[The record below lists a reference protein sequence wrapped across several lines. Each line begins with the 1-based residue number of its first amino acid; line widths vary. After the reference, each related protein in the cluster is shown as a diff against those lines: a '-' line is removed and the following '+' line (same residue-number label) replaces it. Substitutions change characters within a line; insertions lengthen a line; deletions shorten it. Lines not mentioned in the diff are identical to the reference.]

1 MPDPISVFLG
11 VDTHADT
18 HTAVVLNHIGGV
30 LATAQFP
37 ADDDGYHQLLAWATG
52 HGRVDA
58 AGIEGTSDYGTGLCR
73 VLRAAGI
80 SVTEVNRPNRARR
93 RRLGKS
99 DPVDAENAARAVLS
113 GDATATAKDHG
124 TVIDSIRV
132 HRVARS
138 GAIKARTAAANQLKD
153 LIVTAPDELR
163 SELRS
168 KTTRQR
174 VRLAA
179 SWNPSAAIDP
189 TDATRS
195 ALASVARR
203 WDHLDQEVRA
213 LDRTLAKLVAI
224 AAPRLLAQPG
234 VGADSAAQ
242 LLITAGANPHRL
254 RNEAAFAALCGVTPV
269 QASSG
274 PNIRWR
280 LNRGGDRQANRALW
294 AIYFT
299 RLRSDERTKIHAA
312 RQTHKNTREISRNLK
327 RYIARELYPILL
339 EDLRALPALNSLT

>member
-1 MPDPISVFLG
+1 MPDPNEIVIG

-18 HTAVVLNHIGGV
+18 HTAVVLSHLGAR
-30 LATAQFP
+30 LAVEQFA
-37 ADDDGYHQLLAWATG
+37 ADHDGYHRLLAWALS
-52 HGRVDA
+52 HGPIA
-58 AGIEGTSDYGTGLCR
+58 SAGVEGTSDYGAGLCA
-73 VLRAAGI
+73 VLRAADI
-80 SVTEVNRPNRARR
+80 AVVEVNRPNRARR

-99 DPVDAENAARAVLS
+99 DPVDAENAARAVLA

-132 HRVARS
+132 QRVARS

-163 SELRS
+163 AELRNR
-168 KTTRQR
+168 TTRQR
-174 VRLAA
+174 VRLA
-179 SWNPSAAIDP
+179 STWSPSTTTDPLDAAQF
-189 TDATRS
+189 
-195 ALASVARR
+195 ALGSIARR
-203 WDHLDQEVRA
+203 WVQLDQEVRD
-213 LDRTLAKLVAI
+213 LDRNLAKLVAI

-234 VGADSAAQ
+234 VGPDSAGQ

-254 RNEAAFAALCGVTPV
+254 HNEAAFAALCGVTPV

-274 PNIRWR
+274 KNIRWR

-294 AIYFT
+294 SIYFT
-299 RLRSDERTKIHAA
+299 RLRTDERTKTYANK
-312 RQTHKNTREISRNLK
+312 QTNKNTREISRNLK

-339 EDLRALPALNSLT
+339 EDIAALQQPAP